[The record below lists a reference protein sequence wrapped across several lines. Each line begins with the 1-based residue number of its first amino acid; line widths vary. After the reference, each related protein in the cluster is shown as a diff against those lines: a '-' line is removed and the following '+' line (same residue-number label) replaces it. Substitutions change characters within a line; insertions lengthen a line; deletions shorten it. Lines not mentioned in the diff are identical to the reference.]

1 FAVLFAYIGVLF
13 ATLVLFLEENDIGV
27 FGLDAQGSSGIFMAV
42 TVIAAAV
49 FMFLSGYISDRRGSR
64 MPALLF
70 FLLIT
75 FVGLVLFAFA
85 ESVVPLMAA
94 CLLVGAGQGGTSG
107 PLMAL
112 LADLTPEDRMGRA
125 VGTNNVF
132 GDIGGGLGPMISLPL
147 VETVGFWPVYIACA
161 VLPLVAG
168 GILLAGVH
176 RETGQFL
183 PRVGEGECESGTGT
197 GSAGAGVDD

>member
-1 FAVLFAYIGVLF
+1 
-13 ATLVLFLEENDIGV
+13 
-27 FGLDAQGSSGIFMAV
+27 MAV

-49 FMFLSGYISDRRGSR
+49 AEVAAEEQEDRRGSR

-70 FLLIT
+70 FLLLT
-75 FVGLVLFAFA
+75 FLGLVLFAVA
-85 ESVVPLMAA
+85 QSVPLLTVA
-94 CLLVGAGQGGTSG
+94 CLLIGAGQGGTSG

-132 GDIGGGLGPMISLPL
+132 GDIGGGLGPMVSLPL
-147 VETVGFWPVYIACA
+147 VESVGFWPVYIACA

-168 GILLAGVH
+168 GILLAGVR
-176 RETGQFL
+176 RETGEFL
-183 PRVGEGECESGTGT
+183 PRVGENGTESATSGNA
-197 GSAGAGVDD
+197 SGVDD